1 MGGVP
6 DKKHLV
12 LEQTSVH
19 KRLLAN
25 VHEDKEQLCWS
36 NVLWTQSCFAQFE
49 RTCFVQTKESFSGE
63 PQSSLEAWWS
73 KCGLGL
79 LHCLGPA
86 SSHRF
91 NNKYCII

>member
-25 VHEDKEQLCWS
+25 DHEDKEQLYWS
-36 NVLWTQSCFAQFE
+36 NVLWTQSCFFVFAQLVH
-49 RTCFVQTKESFSGE
+49 TCFVQTKESFSGE
-63 PQSSLEAWWS
+63 PQTSLEA
-73 KCGLGL
+73 
-79 LHCLGPA
+79 
-86 SSHRF
+86 R
-91 NNKYCII
+91 